1 MKIEARDDG
10 SNTSRSTNTRSSSM
24 SHTSTE
30 RNQMSDIKVDH
41 FPLHKPAVS
50 RYKAISEHLCCD
62 LNGEAV
68 ILNLKSGKYY
78 GLNGVGSRIWDLV
91 QTPISPSEIERVIF
105 LEYDVAIELCQR
117 QVSEFLKQ
125 MLSEELIEIVNETG
139 IEIY

>member
-1 MKIEARDDG
+1 MKIEAPDGG
-10 SNTSRSTNTRSSSM
+10 SNTSSSTNTSSM
-24 SHTSTE
+24 SRTSTE
-30 RNQMSDIKVDH
+30 RNHMSDIKVDH

-50 RYKAISEHLCCD
+50 RYKAVSEHLCCD

-68 ILNLKSGKYY
+68 ILNLKNGKYY

-91 QTPISPSEIERVIF
+91 QTPISSSEIESVIF
-105 LEYDVAIELCQR
+105 LEYDVAVELCQR

>member
-1 MKIEARDDG
+1 MKIEERDG
-10 SNTSRSTNTRSSSM
+10 GGNRSRSINTSSTM
-24 SHTSTE
+24 SRTSTK
-30 RNQMSDIKVDH
+30 RNHMSDIRVDH
-41 FPLHKPAVS
+41 FPIHKPAVS

-68 ILNLKSGKYY
+68 ILNLKNGKYY

-91 QTPISPSEIERVIF
+91 QTPISSSEIESVIL
-105 LEYDVAIELCQR
+105 LEYDVALELCQR